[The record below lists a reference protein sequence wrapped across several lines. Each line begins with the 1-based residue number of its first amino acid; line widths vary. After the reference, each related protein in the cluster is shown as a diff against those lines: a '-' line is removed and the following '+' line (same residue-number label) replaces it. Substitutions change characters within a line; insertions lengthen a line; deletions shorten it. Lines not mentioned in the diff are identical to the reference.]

1 MFSTIGIVIEG
12 KNEYLWKE
20 KIMKKIL
27 FLSVFLIF
35 SLGFSDLKDI
45 FRRQNSAL
53 NIEIQKDSVK
63 KDATGGYIDGKWY
76 AWYDNT
82 FIGKEEVTNERFHKF
97 KSLEIEVVGMKFDY
111 RIDGNIQYMNNIYL
125 KVSDFKLID
134 EYGNI
139 YTPDNYPNELKKR
152 FVPEIITNNE
162 NLERYFLMYAND
174 KNLKFIGSEK
184 KDKDSKWTILDT
196 IPTKLFFQTSQ
207 DKTICSDQSGKMIYL
222 DCDTNNK

>member
-1 MFSTIGIVIEG
+1 
-12 KNEYLWKE
+12 
-20 KIMKKIL
+20 MKKTL

-35 SLGFSDLKDI
+35 SLGFSDFKDLI
-45 FRRQNSAL
+45 KGKYGGS
-53 NIEIQKDSVK
+53 NINMQKDNIK
-63 KDATGGYIDGKWY
+63 KAPTGGYIDGKWY

-97 KSLEIEVVGMKFDY
+97 KSLEVEVVGIKFDY
-111 RIDGNIQYMNNIYL
+111 RIDGNIKYMNNIYL

-139 YTPDNYPNELKKR
+139 YTPYNYPNEIKKR

-162 NLERYFLMYAND
+162 NLERYFLMHADD

-184 KDKDSKWTILDT
+184 KDKNSKWTILDT

-207 DKTICSDQSGKMIYL
+207 DKTICSNQSGKIIYL
-222 DCDTNNK
+222 DCATNNK

>member
-1 MFSTIGIVIEG
+1 MNTYGR
-12 KNEYLWKE
+12 K

-45 FRRQNSAL
+45 LRRQNSGL
-53 NIEIQKDSVK
+53 NIEIQKDSIK

-111 RIDGNIQYMNNIYL
+111 RIDENIKYMNNIYL

-162 NLERYFLMYAND
+162 NLERYFLMYVND

-184 KDKDSKWTILDT
+184 KDKNSKWTILDT
-196 IPTKLFFQTSQ
+196 IPTKLFFQTSEY
-207 DKTICSDQSGKMIYL
+207 KTICSDQSGKMIYL